1 MYACAFLRLAS
12 AIRHPHTAVTA
23 SVLQGD
29 APVHDGSLMTEEER
43 DEGKVNWRVYWAYI
57 RDGGVALS
65 VLTVLSVCGGEA
77 MSQLQ
82 QVRQPTPLPETLI
95 LPLRGAEDGVHED

>member
-1 MYACAFLRLAS
+1 MSGLQQ
-12 AIRHPHTAVTA
+12 PHTVITA
-23 SVLQGD
+23 LVSQGD
-29 APVHDGSLMTEEER
+29 GAVHDGSLMTEEER

-65 VLTVLSVCGGEA
+65 VLTVLSVCAGEA

-82 QVRQPTPLPETLI
+82 QVRRPTP
-95 LPLRGAEDGVHED
+95 